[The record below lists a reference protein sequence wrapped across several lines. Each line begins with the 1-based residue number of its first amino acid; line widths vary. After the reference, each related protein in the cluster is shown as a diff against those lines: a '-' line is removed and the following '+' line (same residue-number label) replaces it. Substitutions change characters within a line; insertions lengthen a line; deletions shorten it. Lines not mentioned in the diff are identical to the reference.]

1 MLKLIGRNLSPY
13 SRRVAVAMTLLD
25 IPHSRE
31 YLSVTAD
38 PDRGLELNPVGRV
51 PVLELETGERLIE
64 SAAILDYLMELVGPA
79 KSLIPAH
86 GKARRDCIQ
95 LMAIGSGVLDKA
107 VNAIYEVR
115 RRPAEKVHE
124 PWRQHLLRQA
134 SGGLAALDLAISTAK
149 SDPEGQR
156 AWLLGETLTLADVT
170 AAVTVT
176 FLRVM
181 VPELV
186 TDGLYP
192 ALYKLTGRAEALPA
206 FQAHPLEKP

>member
-25 IPHSRE
+25 IPHHRE

-38 PDRGLELNPVGRV
+38 PERGLAVNPVGRV
-51 PVLELETGERLIE
+51 PVLELDDGERLIE
-64 SAAILDYLMELVGPA
+64 SGAILDYLMELVGPA
-79 KSLIPAH
+79 KSLIPPQ
-86 GKARRDCIQ
+86 GRARRDCLQ
-95 LMAIGSGVLDKA
+95 LMAIGSGVLDKS
-107 VNAIYEVR
+107 VNAIYELR

-134 SGGLAALDLAISTAK
+134 AGGLAALDARAAQSHMQN
-149 SDPEGQR
+149 DR
-156 AWLLGETLTLADVT
+156 AWLLGEQIGMADIT
-170 AAVTVT
+170 AAVTVS

-186 TDGLYP
+186 PHGLYP
-192 ALYKLTGRAEALPA
+192 ALYALTDRAEALPA

>member
-1 MLKLIGRNLSPY
+1 MLKLVGRNLSPY

-51 PVLELETGERLIE
+51 PVLELDDGERLIE

-79 KSLIPAH
+79 KSLIPPH
-86 GKARRDCIQ
+86 GKSRRDCLQ
-95 LMAIGSGVLDKA
+95 LMAIGSGVLDKS

-115 RRPAEKVHE
+115 RRPAEKIHE
-124 PWRQHLLRQA
+124 PWRLHLLRQA
-134 SGGLAALDLAISTAK
+134 AGGLAALDA
-149 SDPEGQR
+149 R
-156 AWLLGETLTLADVT
+156 AARRSGSWLLNDQIGMADIT

-186 TDGLYP
+186 QDGLYS
-192 ALYKLTGRAEALPA
+192 ALYALTERAEALPA

>member
-1 MLKLIGRNLSPY
+1 MMKLIGRNLSPY
-13 SRRVAVAMTLLD
+13 TRRVAVAMTLLD
-25 IPHSRE
+25 VPHSRE

-51 PVLELETGERLIE
+51 PVLELEDGERLIE
-64 SAAILDYLMELVGPA
+64 SAAILDYLMDLVGPA
-79 KSLIPAH
+79 KSLVPAH

-107 VNAIYEVR
+107 VNAVYEVR

-134 SGGLAALDLAISTAK
+134 SGGLAALDTQAAMPKPNDGT
-149 SDPEGQR
+149 
-156 AWLLGETLTLADVT
+156 WLLGEQLSLADVT
-170 AAVTVT
+170 AAVTVS

-192 ALYKLTGRAEALPA
+192 ALYALTEKAEAMPA
-206 FQAHPLEKP
+206 FRAHPLETP

>member
-31 YLSVTAD
+31 YLSVTTD

-51 PVLELETGERLIE
+51 PVLELDDGERLIE

-79 KSLIPAH
+79 KSLIPPH

-95 LMAIGSGVLDKA
+95 LMSIGSGVLDKS
-107 VNAIYEVR
+107 VNAVYEQR

-134 SGGLAALDLAISTAK
+134 AGGLTALDA
-149 SDPEGQR
+149 R
-156 AWLLGETLTLADVT
+156 AASRTGSWLLNDQIGMADIT

-186 TDGLYP
+186 QAGLYP
-192 ALYKLTGRAEALPA
+192 ALYALTEKAEALPA

>member
-51 PVLELETGERLIE
+51 PVLELDSGERLIE
-64 SAAILDYLMELVGPA
+64 SIAIIDYLMELVGPA
-79 KSLIPAH
+79 KSLIPPH

-95 LMAIGSGVLDKA
+95 LMAIGSGVMDKA
-107 VNAIYEVR
+107 VNAIYEVK

-134 SGGLAALDLAISTAK
+134 SGGLQALDQHKQS
-149 SDPEGQR
+149 P
-156 AWLLGETLTLADVT
+156 WLLGEQLSMADIT
-170 AAVTVT
+170 AAVLVS
-176 FLRVM
+176 FLRAM
-181 VPELV
+181 LPGDLVPA
-186 TDGLYP
+186 GLYP
-192 ALYKLTGRAEALPA
+192 NLYALTEKAEALA
-206 FQAHPLEKP
+206 CFQAHPLEKP

>member
-25 IPHSRE
+25 VPHNRE

-38 PDRGLELNPVGRV
+38 PERGLELNPVGRV
-51 PVLELETGERLIE
+51 PVLELDGGERLIE

-79 KSLIPAH
+79 KSLIPPH

-95 LMAIGSGVLDKA
+95 LMSIGSGAMDKA
-107 VNAIYEVR
+107 VNAIYEQR

-134 SGGLAALDLAISTAK
+134 SGGLAALDRHRTG
-149 SDPEGQR
+149 P
-156 AWLLGETLTLADVT
+156 WLLGEQLTMADIT
-170 AAVTVT
+170 AAVLVS

-181 VPELV
+181 LPDDLVPA
-186 TDGLYP
+186 GLYP
-192 ALYKLTGRAEALPA
+192 SLYDLTERAEALPC
-206 FQAHPLEKP
+206 FKAHPLEKP

>member
-38 PDRGLELNPVGRV
+38 PDRGLEVNPVGRV
-51 PVLELETGERLIE
+51 PVLELEDGERLIE

-79 KSLIPAH
+79 KSLIPPH
-86 GKARRDCIQ
+86 GRARRDCIQ
-95 LMAIGSGVLDKA
+95 FMAIGSGVLDKS

-124 PWRQHLLRQA
+124 PWRQHLLRQSA
-134 SGGLAALDLAISTAK
+134 GGLAALDARAASRA
-149 SDPEGQR
+149 G
-156 AWLLGETLTLADVT
+156 AWLLNDQIGMADIT
-170 AAVTVT
+170 AAVTVS

-186 TDGLYP
+186 RDGLYP
-192 ALYKLTGRAEALPA
+192 ALYALTEKAEGLPA

>member
-1 MLKLIGRNLSPY
+1 MLKLVGRNLSPY

-51 PVLELETGERLIE
+51 PVLELEDGERLIE

-79 KSLIPAH
+79 KSLIPPH
-86 GKARRDCIQ
+86 GRARRDCIQ
-95 LMAIGSGVLDKA
+95 LMSVGSGVLDKA
-107 VNAIYEVR
+107 VNAVYEVR
-115 RRPAEKVHE
+115 RRPTEKIHE

-134 SGGLAALDLAISTAK
+134 AGGLAALDARAASRT
-149 SDPEGQR
+149 G
-156 AWLLGETLTLADVT
+156 AWLLNDQIGMADIT

-186 TDGLYP
+186 QAGLYP
-192 ALYKLTGRAEALPA
+192 ALYALTEKAEALPA

>member
-1 MLKLIGRNLSPY
+1 MMKLVGRNLSPY
-13 SRRVAVAMTLLD
+13 TRRVAVAMTLLD
-25 IPHSRE
+25 VPHSRE

-38 PDRGLELNPVGRV
+38 PERGLELNPVGRV
-51 PVLELETGERLIE
+51 PVLELEDGERLIE
-64 SAAILDYLMELVGPA
+64 SAAILDYLMDLVGPA
-79 KSLIPAH
+79 KSLVPAH

-134 SGGLAALDLAISTAK
+134 SGGLAALDAQAATPK
-149 SDPEGQR
+149 PNDGT
-156 AWLLGETLTLADVT
+156 WLLGEQLSLADVT
-170 AAVTVT
+170 AAVTVS

-192 ALYKLTGRAEALPA
+192 ALYALTEKAEAMPA
-206 FQAHPLEKP
+206 FRAHPLETP

>member
-25 IPHSRE
+25 IPHHRE

-38 PDRGLELNPVGRV
+38 PERGLELNPVGRV
-51 PVLELETGERLIE
+51 PVLELDDGERLIE

-79 KSLIPAH
+79 KSLIPPH
-86 GKARRDCIQ
+86 GRSRRDCLQ
-95 LMAIGSGVLDKA
+95 LMAIGSGVLDKS

-115 RRPAEKVHE
+115 RRPAEKIHE
-124 PWRQHLLRQA
+124 PWRQHLLRQSA
-134 SGGLAALDLAISTAK
+134 GGLAALDARAAVRS
-149 SDPEGQR
+149 G
-156 AWLLGETLTLADVT
+156 AWLLADQIGMADIT

-176 FLRVM
+176 FLRAM

-186 TDGLYP
+186 PDGLYP
-192 ALYKLTGRAEALPA
+192 ALYALTEKAETLPV
-206 FQAHPLEKP
+206 FRTHPLERP

>member
-1 MLKLIGRNLSPY
+1 MMKLIGRNLSPY
-13 SRRVAVAMTLLD
+13 TRRVAVAMTLLD
-25 IPHSRE
+25 VPHSRE

-38 PDRGLELNPVGRV
+38 PERGLELNPVGRV
-51 PVLELETGERLIE
+51 PVLELEDGERLIE
-64 SAAILDYLMELVGPA
+64 SAAILDYLMELVGPS
-79 KSLIPAH
+79 KSLIPLR
-86 GKARRDCIQ
+86 GKPRRDCIQ

-107 VNAIYEVR
+107 VNAVYEVR
-115 RRPAEKVHE
+115 RRPAEKIHE

-134 SGGLAALDLAISTAK
+134 GGGLAALDSHAAGL
-149 SDPEGQR
+149 PGQ
-156 AWLLGETLTLADVT
+156 WLLGDDICLADVT
-170 AAVTVT
+170 AAVTVS

-192 ALYKLTGRAEALPA
+192 ALYALTEKAEALPA

>member
-1 MLKLIGRNLSPY
+1 MMKLIGRNLSPY
-13 SRRVAVAMTLLD
+13 TRRVAVAMTLLD
-25 IPHSRE
+25 VPHSRE

-38 PDRGLELNPVGRV
+38 PERGLELNPVGRV
-51 PVLELETGERLIE
+51 PVLELEDGERLIE
-64 SAAILDYLMELVGPA
+64 SAAILDYLMDLVGPA
-79 KSLIPAH
+79 KSLVPAH

-134 SGGLAALDLAISTAK
+134 SGGLAALDAQAATRK
-149 SDPEGQR
+149 PNDGT
-156 AWLLGETLTLADVT
+156 WLLGEQLSLADVT
-170 AAVTVT
+170 AAVTVS

-192 ALYKLTGRAEALPA
+192 ALYALTEKAEAMPA
-206 FQAHPLEKP
+206 FRAHPLETP